1 MLTSRNYFP
10 TISPYA
16 AKRLA
21 ENLRKIRGLRAAY
34 LYPVFDGYQY
44 VLVGI
49 AEDFEICELFNAACQ
64 YSSKRH
70 PPVTKSFTSEQL
82 RVYEFQLLVDGFADW
97 LKSLNLPIDH
107 PPLLHDA
114 VLLPEDWEN
123 RCLELQSLYHSNTM
137 GFLSKLIDRP
147 RTIIFEP

>member
-82 RVYEFQLLVDGFADW
+82 RVYEFQREH
-97 LKSLNLPIDH
+97 IDSH
-107 PPLLHDA
+107 QIP
-114 VLLPEDWEN
+114 
-123 RCLELQSLYHSNTM
+123 
-137 GFLSKLIDRP
+137 GKG
-147 RTIIFEP
+147 